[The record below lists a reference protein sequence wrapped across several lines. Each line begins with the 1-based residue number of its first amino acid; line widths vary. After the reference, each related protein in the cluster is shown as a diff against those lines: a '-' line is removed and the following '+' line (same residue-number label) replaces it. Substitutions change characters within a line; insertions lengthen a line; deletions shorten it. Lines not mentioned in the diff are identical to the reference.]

1 MNEGIEMDFD
11 LDEVLGSIEMC
22 LQSPE
27 CSDGPSGGSE
37 ESEQT

>member
-1 MNEGIEMDFD
+1 MNRGVEMDFD
-11 LDEVLGSIEMC
+11 LDEVVGGIEMC

-27 CSDGPSGGSE
+27 CTDGPTGSE